1 MKNKGPKKM
10 QTESPNQEQFEQ
22 MALLFETATKISL
35 VNFNAGLNP
44 YGVFARTLEILSL
57 PDTYLN
63 EYNTIFEKLIEIFPP
78 SFTPEEIILRLSNSL
93 PGIQKTQTNSNWSME
108 QCLTIAFEGIDA
120 TGKQTLSGM
129 LKNFLEF
136 TKCFYTIAQNDF
148 YSCLYP
154 NQQFIK
160 VNIPNYE
167 SASGIRI
174 RNYLNKGNYDP
185 KLLQLEFAINR
196 KEVQNLL
203 VKYNNKA
210 LETSGGFETTKVCIF
225 DRWVDSGVAFKLAK
239 VLVNEARVYI
249 DGLSHLGKVDMRTL
263 LNKHSLENFLCTSY
277 GSELWDEYIG
287 GQEEIEYDTLGL
299 IKPDFKVLCTSPT
312 SIIANRL
319 ADRAKACGI
328 PLDEHEK
335 DLEFLEVVQNIYSL
349 NLAKQYTRDR
359 QKYLIIDTSLQT
371 KEECAAEIVLKLITN
386 QFNQNAESSDF
397 GKSFSELCKLS
408 EQINNL

>member
-1 MKNKGPKKM
+1 M

-63 EYNTIFEKLIEIFPP
+63 EYNTIFEKLIEIFSPA
-78 SFTPEEIILRLSNSL
+78 FTPEEIISRLSNSL
-93 PGIQKTQTNSNWSME
+93 PGIQKTQTNSNWSMD

-174 RNYLNKGNYDP
+174 KNYLNEGNYDP

-239 VLVNEARVYI
+239 VLVNEARAQ
-249 DGLSHLGKVDMRTL
+249 LSSISMVTL
-263 LNKHSLENFLCTSY
+263 LDKNSLEYFLCTSY
-277 GSELWDEYIG
+277 GSELWDEYID
-287 GQEEIEYDTLGL
+287 GQEEIEYNTLGL

-319 ADRAKACGI
+319 AARAEACGI

-386 QFNQNAESSDF
+386 QSNQKAESSDLS
-397 GKSFSELCKLS
+397 KSFSELCKLS

>member
-35 VNFNAGLNP
+35 ENFNAGLKP
-44 YGVFARTLEILSL
+44 LGIFARTLEILSL
-57 PDTYLN
+57 QDKYMV
-63 EYNTIFEKLIEIFPP
+63 EYNIIFQKLVELCPT
-78 SFTPEEIILRLSNSL
+78 FTPEEIINRLSNNLMGKQNSY
-93 PGIQKTQTNSNWSME
+93 GNSNWSLD

-148 YSCLYP
+148 YSSLYP

-174 RNYLNKGNYDP
+174 KNYLNKGNYDP

-203 VKYNNKA
+203 VSYNKKA
-210 LETSGGFETTKVCIF
+210 LELSGGFETTKVCIF

-239 VLVNEARVYI
+239 VLVNEARAQ
-249 DGLSHLGKVDMRTL
+249 LSSISMVTL
-263 LNKHSLENFLCTSY
+263 FDKNSLENFLCTSY
-277 GSELWDEYIG
+277 GTELWNEYID
-287 GQEEIEYDTLGL
+287 GQEEIEYNTLGL
-299 IKPDFKVLCTSPT
+299 IKPNFKVLCTSP
-312 SIIANRL
+312 SAIIAERL
-319 ADRAKACGI
+319 IARAEACGI

-371 KEECAAEIVLKLITN
+371 KEECAAEIILKLITN
-386 QFNQNAESSDF
+386 QFNQNTESDDF
-397 GKSFSELCKLS
+397 SKSFSELCKLS